1 MSKLQVDEIV
11 NKEDTGSVT
20 LPKGAVVTGVTTST
34 SFSGS
39 ASGLTAIPAGNL
51 TGTIP
56 DARFPATL
64 PAVSGAN
71 LTGIDVAPSFSGIAS
86 GSLSNGQTVIIT
98 HDGKVTGITRT
109 DLPTPQEGQ
118 IATFEAGATGGAAM
132 QGVYD
137 PDTGRVIVVYC
148 DADASNHG
156 KAAAGLVAADGSIT
170 FGSEA
175 TWHGG
180 ATENV
185 GVAYDTAN
193 DRIVVCGRDNGAAN
207 AVYNVGSL
215 VGSTITFGSYGTLS
229 TDGCREVKVA
239 YDTNADRVLFIYKV
253 NTGDAGKCRAGEV
266 SGLTVS
272 LGAEATFESGAI
284 LANLNSV
291 TYYAAAQ
298 KNVITYTMAS
308 GGGYDG
314 RANVATI
321 DPSDNSVTFGTHGT
335 VHSATNV
342 SDCDSVY
349 DPDSERIVIQFIADS
364 VINAI
369 VGQVTGTNITFGSKI
384 VAYSTSSYNI
394 ASTYDTTNDK
404 VVLMC
409 RKASDGR
416 AQMLVGNVNNSDN
429 SISIASTTQIHS
441 GSATRIGGTFDSNTG
456 HVVFF
461 FNDGDD
467 GQKGKAKT
475 YKTITATTN
484 MTDGNF
490 LGFSNAAY
498 TNGQTAKI
506 QIVGAIDDAQTGLTT
521 GAKHY
526 VQKNGSL
533 ATTADSPNVEAG
545 TALSATQ
552 ILIR

>member
-39 ASGLTAIPAGNL
+39 ASGLTAIPAANL

-71 LTGIDVAPSFSGIAS
+71 LTGIDAAPSFSGIAS

-118 IATFEAGATGGAAM
+118 IATFEAGDTSGASM

-148 DADASNHG
+148 DSDASNAG

-175 TWHGG
+175 TWHSGS
-180 ATENV
+180 TENV

-207 AVYNVGSL
+207 AIYNVGSL
-215 VGSTITFGSYGTLS
+215 VGSTITFGSYGNLS

-239 YDTNADRVLFIYKV
+239 YDTNADRVLFIYQAGG
-253 NTGDAGKCRAGEV
+253 NGKCRAGEV

-284 LANLNSV
+284 LANMNSV

-298 KNVITYTMAS
+298 KNVITYTMGS

-314 RANVATI
+314 RAKVATI

-335 VHSATNV
+335 FHSASNV
-342 SDCDSVY
+342 TDSDSVY
-349 DPDSERIVIQFIADS
+349 DPDSERIVIHFIADS

-384 VAYSTSSYNI
+384 VAYNTSSYNLD
-394 ASTYDTTNDK
+394 STYDTTNDK

-409 RKASDGR
+409 RNASDSR

-441 GSATRIGGTFDSNTG
+441 GAAARIGGTFDSNTG

-461 FNDGDD
+461 FNDSND
-467 GQKGKAKT
+467 GSKGKAKT

-490 LGFSNAAY
+490 IGFSDAAY